1 MLPFYL
7 DQGRGRRAEAAQR
20 LRGGPCGPGGR
31 LGAQGG
37 RRGGRWGAPRPP
49 PRRLAMGQN
58 GPPHT
63 DSWVFAL
70 LSALILACSADV
82 KN

>member
-37 RRGGRWGAPRPP
+37 RGGGVGARRGHLQGGQRWAKKGHRI
-49 PRRLAMGQN
+49 L
-58 GPPHT
+58 T
-63 DSWVFAL
+63 VFF
-70 LSALILACSADV
+70 SSDV
-82 KN
+82 TCFLEFRIAQ

>member
-37 RRGGRWGAPRPP
+37 RGGGALGR
-49 PRRLAMGQN
+49 AAATSKAAGD
-58 GPPHT
+58 GPKWAT
-63 DSWVFAL
+63 AY
-70 LSALILACSADV
+70 
-82 KN
+82 